1 MQKLLMLA
9 LLLPLSSQAQQP
21 NPLNNPNLPGYQN
34 PTQQRLQSQMQA
46 QQLQQQ
52 KTLRQQVQTQDMQ
65 QQQQLN
71 NEINAQSQRVIQSQP
86 GMIKEQPQSRHLG
99 TFNSK
104 P

>member
-1 MQKLLMLA
+1 MRKLMILVF
-9 LLLPLSSQAQQP
+9 LLPLNCLAQQP

-34 PTQQRLQSQMQA
+34 PTQQRLQSQMKT
-46 QQLQQQ
+46 QQQ
-52 KTLRQQVQTQDMQ
+52 QQQNTLNQQIQNQNLQ

-71 NEINAQSQRVIQSQP
+71 REIGTNTQRVIQSQP
-86 GMIKEQPQSRHLG
+86 GMIKEPASNHDTE

>member
-1 MQKLLMLA
+1 MQKLLMLV
-9 LLLPLSSQAQQP
+9 LLLPLSSLAQQP

-46 QQLQQQ
+46 QQQQQ
-52 KTLRQQVQTQDMQ
+52 QNTLNQQIQSQSLQ

-71 NEINAQSQRVIQSQP
+71 TEMKNNTQRVIQSQP
-86 GMIKEQPQSRHLG
+86 GMIQEQPNSNGLE
-99 TFNSK
+99 TFSSK